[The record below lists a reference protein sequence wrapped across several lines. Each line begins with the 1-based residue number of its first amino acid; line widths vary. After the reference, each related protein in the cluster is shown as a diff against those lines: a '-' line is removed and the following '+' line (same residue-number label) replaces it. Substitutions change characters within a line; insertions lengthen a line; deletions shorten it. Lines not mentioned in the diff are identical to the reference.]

1 MLLLADCIGIIP
13 LNITTTN
20 LTLIDVGPGS
30 SVLLVV
36 DISNTYPN
44 QTQWLINSTAIRNS
58 SFAEIETYQ
67 SNTDTT
73 TSILQLYSIY
83 LNNSG
88 IYCITANNSINS
100 SAIQRKYTT
109 GILEN
114 LTFKFFIYLYIFHMV
129 YAIYFVMEH

>member
-1 MLLLADCIGIIP
+1 MLLLAYCIGSVP

-20 LTLIDVGPGS
+20 FTLIDVEPGS

-36 DISNTYPN
+36 DISNAYPN

-67 SNTDTT
+67 SNTNTT
-73 TSILQLYSIY
+73 TSILQLHSIY

-88 IYCITANNSINS
+88 IYSITANNSINS
-100 SAIQRKYTT
+100 SSLNFLIKIYGKYYLIQ
-109 GILEN
+109 
-114 LTFKFFIYLYIFHMV
+114 
-129 YAIYFVMEH
+129 